1 MERSLAA
8 IARLDTVAE
17 VLELSRDYAARRGV
31 IRQSYHFTP
40 IFDAPTSPRTIIQ
53 SEGFSE
59 EWLELYARSDF
70 RSSDPIPARTLQHGA
85 MLPWREAMVLDSNT
99 PENER
104 YFAAMAEH
112 GLVHGFGVPLF
123 GPHGR
128 DAYASFDFGSPV
140 EQVDEEAL
148 ASVCS
153 LAQIGHLRICMLIE
167 EERDKPMLSQRESEV
182 LHWMARGKSNTDIA
196 TILEISPET
205 VRTYVQRVYS
215 KLGSHERVA
224 AIVRALKLGLVD
236 Y

>member
-8 IARLDTVAE
+8 IGRLASIAE
-17 VLELSRDYAARRGV
+17 VLQLSRDNAVRRGV
-31 IRQSYHFTP
+31 IRQSYHFSP
-40 IFDAPTSPRTIIQ
+40 IFDGPTSPRTIVQ
-53 SEGFSE
+53 SEGFSP

-70 RSSDPIPARTLQHGA
+70 RRSDPIPARTLQHRS
-85 MLPWREAMVLDSNT
+85 MLPWRHAIGLDSNS

-128 DAYASFDFGSPV
+128 DAYASFDFGRPV
-140 EQVDEEAL
+140 EEVDEEDI

-153 LAQIGHLRICMLIE
+153 LAQIGHLRICALIE
-167 EERDKPMLSQRESEV
+167 QERDKPMLSARESEV
-182 LHWMARGKSNTDIA
+182 LQWMARGKSNTDIA
-196 TILEISPET
+196 TILDLSPET
-205 VRTYVQRVYS
+205 VRTYVQRVYG

-224 AIVRALKLGLVD
+224 AIVRALKLGLIG